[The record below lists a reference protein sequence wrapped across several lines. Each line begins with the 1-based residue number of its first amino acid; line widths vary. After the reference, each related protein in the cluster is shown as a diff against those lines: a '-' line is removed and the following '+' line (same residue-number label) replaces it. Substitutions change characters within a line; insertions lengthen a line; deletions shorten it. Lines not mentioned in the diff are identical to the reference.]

1 MRRGGLRAAVLAA
14 GGWLLLG
21 TAPAPVWRTIWYA
34 APFPAIPALIPSDRR
49 VFSDQTLRQTLIVEG
64 EGSTIRLR
72 LTNELGS
79 APLAVAAVTIGRIA
93 DDGGV
98 ANPLALRFAGQRDVR
113 IPAGAPMLSDP
124 LALPVRRGER
134 LAVSVHYR
142 AATPAAHLQPVEL
155 APGDQTAVAHLS
167 HAEAVRAPG
176 IVSGVEAQGGT
187 GPVVVAIGDSITE
200 GRPEQVAAHRSWPQ
214 RLGERL
220 RGVTIV
226 NAGVSGSRL
235 LKDGAGASLL
245 ARLDRDALTR
255 PGVTAVILLIGV
267 NDIGNG
273 EVTGAPVTAA
283 QLIAGYRQVVARAHG
298 RGIRVIGATI
308 LPYRGAAYHS
318 PAGEAVRRAV
328 NDWVRHG
335 GRFDGVIDFA
345 AVVADPAD
353 ASRLACRY
361 DPGDHLHPNDAGYAA
376 MAAAVPARLLTGR

>member
-1 MRRGGLRAAVLAA
+1 MRRSGLRAAVLAA
-14 GGWLLLG
+14 GGWLSLG
-21 TAPAPVWRTIWYA
+21 GAHAPVWRTIWYA

-49 VFSDQTLRQTLIVEG
+49 VFSNQTVRQALIVEG
-64 EGSTIRLR
+64 EARAIRLR
-72 LTNELGS
+72 LTNELGT
-79 APLAVAAVTIGRIA
+79 APLSVAVVTIGRIA
-93 DDGGV
+93 GDGGV
-98 ANPLALRFAGQRDVR
+98 TEPLVVRFAGQRGVR
-113 IPAGAPMLSDP
+113 VPAGAPMLSDP

-134 LAVSVHYR
+134 FAVSVHYR

-167 HAEAVRAPG
+167 HAETVRAPG
-176 IVSGVEAQGGT
+176 IVSGIEALGVGR
-187 GPVVVAIGDSITE
+187 PVVVAIGDSITE

-220 RGVTIV
+220 RDVTIV
-226 NAGVSGSRL
+226 NAGVNGSRL

-283 QLIAGYRQVVARAHG
+283 QIIAGYRQVIARAHG

-318 PAGEAVRRAV
+318 ATGEAVRRAV
-328 NDWVRHG
+328 NEWVRHG
-335 GRFDGVIDFA
+335 GGFDGVIDFA

-353 ASRLACRY
+353 ASRLAARY